1 MANSPER
8 IAAIVPAYNEENQLG
23 AVLKVLTRI
32 DEIDEIIVV
41 NDGSIDQT
49 SAVARSYGV
58 KVIDKEVNAGK
69 GAAMQTGIN
78 STDAD
83 ILLFIDADLLGLEER
98 HIRDLLNPLIS
109 DKKLMMTVGR
119 FVGGRLATDLAQAL
133 VPTITGQ
140 RAVRRAFF
148 EGLSDLS
155 DTGFGVEIAITQ
167 HARRQGYKV
176 EEVLISE
183 VSQVMKEEKLGK
195 IAGFRARLKMYAD
208 ILKQIARN
216 SKKK

>member
-1 MANSPER
+1 MAKQPDR
-8 IAAIVPAYNEENQLG
+8 IAAIVPAYNEEHQLG
-23 AVLKVLTRI
+23 AVLEVLTKI

-41 NDGSIDQT
+41 NDGSKDQT

-58 KVIDKEVNAGK
+58 KVIDKETNAGK
-69 GAAMQTGIN
+69 GAAMQTGID

-83 ILLFIDADLLGLEER
+83 IILFVDADLLGLKEK
-98 HIRDLLNPLIS
+98 HIKDLLDPLIQ
-109 DKKLMMTVGR
+109 DDKLMMTVGR
-119 FVGGRLATDLAQAL
+119 FVGGRLSTDLAQAL

-140 RAVRRAFF
+140 RAIRRAFF
-148 EGLSDLS
+148 EGMPDLS

-176 EEVLISE
+176 EEVLIRE

-195 IAGFRARLKMYAD
+195 ISGFKARLKMYSD
-208 ILKQIARN
+208 ILKQVARN
-216 SKKK
+216 KKK